1 MRAKLA
7 LVVIIIIGAFLRFY
21 KLDWGEGFFF
31 HPDEYHIAIAVNRLN
46 FPGNMNPELF
56 SYGSFSVYLI
66 YFSKLILQS
75 VGANLSNTNP
85 ILIGRFFSA
94 LFSTLTIFLVYLI
107 SSNIFIKKKL
117 ALISSFITAVIPG

>member
-1 MRAKLA
+1 MKIKLA
-7 LVVIIIIGAFLRFY
+7 ILAILFLGGFLRFY

-46 FPGNMNPELF
+46 FPENMNPELF

-75 VGANLSNTNP
+75 IDANLSNTNP
-85 ILIGRFFSA
+85 ILLGRFFSA
-94 LFSTLTIFLVYLI
+94 LFSTATLI
-107 SSNIFIKKKL
+107 
-117 ALISSFITAVIPG
+117 LIYY